1 MYSVWRA
8 GEFGYPSGS
17 NKKIPQTKRMK
28 VIRVDYFPVL
38 EARNPGASASVVKL
52 GRSGESASEELKSLV
67 LLQKPLSWASE
78 CPQNKT
84 EREKERE
91 RDRERE
97 GEGEGHR
104 ENMSM

>member
-1 MYSVWRA
+1 MKSFVVYSVWRA

-52 GRSGESASEELKSLV
+52 KHR
-67 LLQKPLSWASE
+67 QKWRV
-78 CPQNKT
+78 CF
-84 EREKERE
+84 
-91 RDRERE
+91 
-97 GEGEGHR
+97 
-104 ENMSM
+104 